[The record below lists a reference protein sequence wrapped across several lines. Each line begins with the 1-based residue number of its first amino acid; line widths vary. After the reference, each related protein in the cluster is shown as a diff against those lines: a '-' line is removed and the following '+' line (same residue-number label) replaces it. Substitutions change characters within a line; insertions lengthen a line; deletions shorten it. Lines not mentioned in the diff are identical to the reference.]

1 MVDGTMTPPRDGG
14 PPGDEQLVARVIPLR
29 RRDEAGERTLL
40 APPSPPATAFGPS
53 DEPAEPTSAVADRD
67 MWEDRASRLRLREPV
82 VAGGHSGSVR
92 LPAAHAQRST
102 RRRGV
107 SRVAFGIAALV
118 AMVVAVVVISSNGSP
133 RVAGSAAHVVDS
145 KSASSAANVSAAK
158 TAAAR
163 AAAAQAPLRAAHKR
177 AAATTA
183 RKRASR
189 IARAHT
195 LAVARARATQAKQRA
210 LEPASH
216 PTSEGRTTS
225 TAAPPAAPAVTE
237 PPVATSPPVAT
248 HPKSSAP
255 KRGSA
260 SAGGCA
266 TAVPGQLGC

>member
-1 MVDGTMTPPRDGG
+1 MTPPRDGG
-14 PPGDEQLVARVIPLR
+14 PPGDEELVARVIPLR
-29 RRDEAGERTLL
+29 RRSEAGESTML
-40 APPSPPATAFGPS
+40 ATPSPPATAFGPP

-82 VAGGHSGSVR
+82 VAGGHSSSVR
-92 LPAAHAQRST
+92 LPAEHARRST

-163 AAAAQAPLRAAHKR
+163 GAAAQATLRAAHKR

-189 IARAHT
+189 IARAHK
-195 LAVARARATQAKQRA
+195 LAVARARATRAKQRA
-210 LEPASH
+210 LEPASQ
-216 PTSEGRTTS
+216 PTSEGSTTS
-225 TAAPPAAPAVTE
+225 TTAPVTPAVTE
-237 PPVATSPPVAT
+237 PPVATSPPVVT

>member
-1 MVDGTMTPPRDGG
+1 MVDVTMTPPRDGG

-29 RRDEAGERTLL
+29 RRGEAGERTLL
-40 APPSPPATAFGPS
+40 APTSPPATAFGPS
-53 DEPAEPTSAVADRD
+53 DEPAEPTSSAVADRD

-82 VAGGHSGSVR
+82 VAGGHSSSVR
-92 LPAAHAQRST
+92 LPAAHARRST

-133 RVAGSAAHVVDS
+133 RVAGSPAHVVDS

-158 TAAAR
+158 TAAR
-163 AAAAQAPLRAAHKR
+163 AAAAQATLRAAHKR
-177 AAATTA
+177 ATATTA

-189 IARAHT
+189 IARAHKVA
-195 LAVARARATQAKQRA
+195 LARARATRAKQRA
-210 LEPASH
+210 RQLVRQ
-216 PTSEGRTTS
+216 PTSEGSTTS
-225 TAAPPAAPAVTE
+225 TATPAVTE
-237 PPVATSPPVAT
+237 PAVATSSPVVT

-266 TAVPGQLGC
+266 TAAPGQLGC

>member
-1 MVDGTMTPPRDGG
+1 MTPPRDGG

-29 RRDEAGERTLL
+29 RRGEAGESTLL
-40 APPSPPATAFGPS
+40 APPSPPATASGPS

-82 VAGGHSGSVR
+82 VAGGHSSSVR
-92 LPAAHAQRST
+92 LPAEHARRST

-145 KSASSAANVSAAK
+145 KSASSAASAANVSAAK

-163 AAAAQAPLRAAHKR
+163 AAAAQATLRAAHKR

-189 IARAHT
+189 IARAHK
-195 LAVARARATQAKQRA
+195 LAVARARATRAKQRA
-210 LEPASH
+210 LEPASQ
-216 PTSEGRTTS
+216 PTSEGSTTS
-225 TAAPPAAPAVTE
+225 TTAPATPAVTE
-237 PPVATSPPVAT
+237 PPVATSPPVVT
-248 HPKSSAP
+248 HPKSSTP

>member
-1 MVDGTMTPPRDGG
+1 MTPPRDGG

-82 VAGGHSGSVR
+82 VAGGHSSSVR
-92 LPAAHAQRST
+92 LPAGHARRTT

-107 SRVAFGIAALV
+107 SRVAFGIAALA
-118 AMVVAVVVISSNGSP
+118 AMVVAVAVISSSHP
-133 RVAGSAAHVVDS
+133 RHVAGSPAHVVDS
-145 KSASSAANVSAAK
+145 KSVSSAANVSAAK

-163 AAAAQAPLRAAHKR
+163 AAAAQATPRAADKR
-177 AAATTA
+177 AATTTA
-183 RKRASR
+183 RRRASR
-189 IARAHT
+189 IARAHK
-195 LAVARARATQAKQRA
+195 LAVARARAPRAKQRA
-210 LEPASH
+210 RELARQ
-216 PTSEGRTTS
+216 PTSEGSTTS
-225 TAAPPAAPAVTE
+225 TTPPPATPAVTE
-237 PPVATSPPVAT
+237 PPVATSPPVVT

-255 KRGSA
+255 THGSG